1 MASASTKEAR
11 EKYELKQKAVKYYD
25 QNGVPKKMEEV
36 LNSMF
41 YDNPDDVYG
50 HLANYFEEYAKT
62 PLISQVSARH
72 GFDSKGQTTVQT
84 DMYCTV
90 RNNKKLSAAV
100 VSSSSNSSLPENT
113 KPEDREEEEKSRE
126 AGVEAAIALLNGDI
140 NTRLQGVDPAL
151 QSDVDQILMKLY
163 EELKAEEDERLAK
176 EAAEQAAM
184 GGDGAT
190 PVKEEEASV
199 SGKKGGKSSAKKGKS
214 VAVVVVPDEPK
225 EKLLPGAESVCVAS
239 RAACTAASAVREVPL
254 YQHIATLRFGEIP
267 KDMRVPIP
275 MVTIIQSGRSAP
287 GKLNCVKEFMVVPKP
302 GMPIADSLK
311 YCQKIYNYVAKT
323 LVTKSGVAAQ
333 YGNDIGALCPSY
345 DKPEQ
350 GLDILQDAITSL
362 ELTPG
367 EDFFIALNLAGKE
380 IFDYEKGKYEVMGGQ
395 PKVPEDLVEFWVELL
410 GRYPSVIAIIDPM
423 RKQEKEHWMR
433 LCDRVSDKCYVI
445 GNHTYPRPG
454 LLLEEELT
462 EEFKTSGTVLK
473 LDQIN
478 TITDILECA
487 KKMEDAENQIVLTT
501 CHGETTD
508 TFLADMA
515 VGMNARFLKIGA
527 PVRGERIALFNRLIQ
542 IENQL
547 KLEGRLAFHGENVFP
562 HIVPPPLPEPEE
574 GEEAQGEEK
583 KEEKGKKK

>member
-50 HLANYFEEYAKT
+50 HLANYFAEYAKT

-190 PVKEEEASV
+190 PVKEEDASV

-214 VAVVVVPDEPK
+214 VTVVVVPDEPK

-562 HIVPPPLPEPEE
+562 HIVPPPLPEIEE
-574 GEEAQGEEK
+574 GEEAQEEEK

>member
-50 HLANYFEEYAKT
+50 HLANYFAEYAKT

-190 PVKEEEASV
+190 PVKEEDASV

-214 VAVVVVPDEPK
+214 VTVVVVPDEPK

-574 GEEAQGEEK
+574 GEEAQEEEK

>member
-50 HLANYFEEYAKT
+50 HLANYFAEYAKT

-214 VAVVVVPDEPK
+214 VTVVVVPDEPK

-562 HIVPPPLPEPEE
+562 HIVPPPLPETEE
-574 GEEAQGEEK
+574 GEEAQEEEK

>member
-1 MASASTKEAR
+1 M
-11 EKYELKQKAVKYYD
+11 
-25 QNGVPKKMEEV
+25 
-36 LNSMF
+36 
-41 YDNPDDVYG
+41 
-50 HLANYFEEYAKT
+50 
-62 PLISQVSARH
+62 
-72 GFDSKGQTTVQT
+72 
-84 DMYCTV
+84 
-90 RNNKKLSAAV
+90 
-100 VSSSSNSSLPENT
+100 SSSSNSSLPENT
-113 KPEDREEEEKSRE
+113 KPEDREEEDKARE

-151 QSDVDQILMKLY
+151 QSDVDKILMKLY

-176 EAAEQAAM
+176 EAAEQAAL

-190 PVKEEEASV
+190 PVKEEDASV

-225 EKLLPGAESVCVAS
+225 EKLLPGAESICVAS
-239 RAACTAASAVREVPL
+239 RAACTAASAVREEPL

-311 YCQKIYNYVAKT
+311 YCQKIYSYVAKT
-323 LVTKSGVAAQ
+323 LVTKSGMAAQ

-395 PKVPEDLVEFWVELL
+395 QKVPEDLVEFWVELL
-410 GRYPSVIAIIDPM
+410 GRYPSVVAIIDPM

-478 TITDILECA
+478 TITDILESA

-501 CHGETTD
+501 CYGETTD

-574 GEEAQGEEK
+574 GEEAQEEEK

>member
-1 MASASTKEAR
+1 MASASTREAR

-25 QNGVPKKMEEV
+25 QNGVPKKMEEI

-50 HLANYFEEYAKT
+50 HLANYFAEHAKT
-62 PLISQVSARH
+62 PLISQISARH

-90 RNNKKLSAAV
+90 RNKKKLSAAV

-113 KPEDREEEEKSRE
+113 KPEDREEEDKARE
-126 AGVEAAIALLNGDI
+126 AAVEAAIALLNGDI

-151 QSDVDQILMKLY
+151 QSDVDKILMKLY

-176 EAAEQAAM
+176 EAAEQAAL

-190 PVKEEEASV
+190 PVKEEDASV

-214 VAVVVVPDEPK
+214 AAVVVVPDEPK
-225 EKLLPGAESVCVAS
+225 EKLLPGAESICVAS
-239 RAACTAASAVREVPL
+239 RAACTAASAVREEPL

-311 YCQKIYNYVAKT
+311 YCQKIYSYVAKT
-323 LVTKSGVAAQ
+323 LVTKSGMAAQ

-395 PKVPEDLVEFWVELL
+395 QKVPEDLVEFWVELL
-410 GRYPSVIAIIDPM
+410 GRYPSVVAIIDPM

-433 LCDRVSDKCYVI
+433 LCDRVSDECYVI

-478 TITDILECA
+478 TITDILESA

-501 CHGETTD
+501 CYGETTD

-574 GEEAQGEEK
+574 GEEAQEEEK